1 MGYAQITFQIARLS
15 KTVWNSRIVILCLAF
30 VVLATVNLVGPF
42 DKIVFADEGD
52 YIAIAKTLIT
62 DGVYGYPPGQACHR
76 VPRRVPVHLPPNL
89 RLRHLGRPDM
99 CFLLHP
105 NWRWVFKNEE

>member
-62 DGVYGYPPGQACHR
+62 RRSLRIPSRAGLPTVCPGAFQFTCLRIYAYGI
-76 VPRRVPVHLPPNL
+76 
-89 RLRHLGRPDM
+89 
-99 CFLLHP
+99 
-105 NWRWVFKNEE
+105 